1 MMIEFKKNEKIRF
14 VEAGTDFLTP
24 EQEIKWRYGKVLHRI
39 KKRYGSVV
47 YLIEEQENKN
57 KLKISEY
64 LVFKVH

>member
-1 MMIEFKKNEKIRF
+1 MTEFKRNEKVRF

-24 EQEIKWRYGKVLHRI
+24 DQDIKWRYGFVIVKI
-39 KKRYGSVV
+39 NKRYGSTA
-47 YLIEEQENKN
+47 YLIQEENNKN

>member
-1 MMIEFKKNEKIRF
+1 MMTDFKKNEKVRF

-24 EQEIKWRYGKVLHRI
+24 DQDIKWRYGSIIVKI
-39 KKRYGSVV
+39 NKRYGSTA
-47 YLIEEQENKN
+47 YLIEEENNKN